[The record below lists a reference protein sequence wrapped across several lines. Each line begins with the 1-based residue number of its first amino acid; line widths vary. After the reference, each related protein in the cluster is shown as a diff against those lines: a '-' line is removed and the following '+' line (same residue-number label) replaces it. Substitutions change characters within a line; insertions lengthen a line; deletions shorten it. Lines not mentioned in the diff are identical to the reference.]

1 MSLALNLRF
10 TEPAAPLFVDV
21 EEDSA
26 ESLFVVSTSQVPG
39 VPPGGNGA
47 NSTQQSRGT
56 TASGSSS
63 QIRKRVREESPERNR
78 NMAPRTPASERRRPP
93 MKAVQRTDPAE
104 FARQQQQ
111 QHQSQ
116 TSQLSRAPYGSMP
129 PPSIVPRQQSQ
140 QSNGFHFSQARNGS
154 QFEQEREPLFLPS
167 SQMSQADAEALR
179 ASGLGVDNM
188 DADEFLAMMEEEG
201 EEVGVTLEEALLAPR
216 DGGGGAGAKVGSDS
230 GSETEPESDLEMLDE
245 LGPTQSLDGNKVR
258 GLRFAAVLCSRLM
271 RVDHT
276 GFQASVRGLTP
287 FDCNAGGP
295 SRKSATWRCFVK
307 QCGFMM
313 LLYR

>member
-21 EEDSA
+21 EEDSS

-39 VPPGGNGA
+39 APAGGNGA

-93 MKAVQRTDPAE
+93 MKAVQRTDAAE
-104 FARQQQQ
+104 FARQQQH

-140 QSNGFHFSQARNGS
+140 HSNGFQYSQAMNGS
-154 QFEQEREPLFLPS
+154 QVEQEREPLFLPS

-179 ASGLGVDNM
+179 ASGLDVDNM

-216 DGGGGAGAKVGSDS
+216 DGGGGAGVKGSDS

-258 GLRFAAVLCSRLM
+258 GPRFVVVFYS
-271 RVDHT
+271 
-276 GFQASVRGLTP
+276 
-287 FDCNAGGP
+287 
-295 SRKSATWRCFVK
+295 
-307 QCGFMM
+307 
-313 LLYR
+313 